1 MAEISHKPFDRE
13 EKHSVLLLG
22 RMLYSEFPEDKDYID
37 FLLSSRG
44 SRGLISFL
52 DDVLI
57 GGCLGNFQDCN
68 ARLNFLVV
76 NPKFRGRGFG
86 TSVLREFELMGRNNG
101 CVKIDLYADENS
113 RDWFKKQGY
122 YLGNSSYGIFYLS
135 KKL

>member
-22 RMLYSEFPEDKDYID
+22 RMLYSEFPKDKDYID

-57 GGCLGNFQDCN
+57 GGCLGR
-68 ARLNFLVV
+68 AVER
-76 NPKFRGRGFG
+76 NPCGF
-86 TSVLREFELMGRNNG
+86 
-101 CVKIDLYADENS
+101 
-113 RDWFKKQGY
+113 
-122 YLGNSSYGIFYLS
+122 
-135 KKL
+135 